1 MTAPLRHTVRTLY
14 AFARGYC
21 GVSEIE
27 VGSQLT
33 LDHYQPREA
42 GGTDEIDNLVYAC
55 HACNLYKSS
64 AWNPQMPP
72 VLHPLRTDLSL
83 HLRTLLD
90 GTLEGLTAEGK
101 RHIDTL
107 YLNRPP
113 MIQRRIR
120 LALIEKVLER
130 DSQLDRYEA
139 QIAQE
144 VSNKKRLLRRRRL
157 R

>member
-1 MTAPLRHTVRTLY
+1 
-14 AFARGYC
+14 
-21 GVSEIE
+21 
-27 VGSQLT
+27 
-33 LDHYQPREA
+33 
-42 GGTDEIDNLVYAC
+42 
-55 HACNLYKSS
+55 
-64 AWNPQMPP
+64 MPP

-120 LALIEKVLER
+120 LALVEKVLER